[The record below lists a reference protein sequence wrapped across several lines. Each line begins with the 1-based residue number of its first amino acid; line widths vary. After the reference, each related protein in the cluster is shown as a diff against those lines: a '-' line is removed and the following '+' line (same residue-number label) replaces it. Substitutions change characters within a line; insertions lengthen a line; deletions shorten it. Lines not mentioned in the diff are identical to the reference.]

1 MPPMPVTYARRVN
14 KVSMQE
20 ISRKQ
25 LVTTAEAGFVLGMS
39 SQTVVNYCRQGVLD
53 FSRVGKGRRMVSH
66 GVLTEFMRAHGI
78 ENIEYRAA
86 MHSSPYSAA
95 IAAMA
100 SRESA
105 VVPAVD
111 HRAFDNSSGIPSYID
126 DLDEDQARM
135 VLLNIQ
141 NAFNDK
147 SRGNAFRVRRIAEAI
162 ANG

>member
-1 MPPMPVTYARRVN
+1 MPTMPVTYARRVN

-25 LVTTAEAGFVLGMS
+25 LITTAEAGFVLGMS

-53 FSRVGKGRRMVSH
+53 FSRVGKGRRLVSH
-66 GVLTEFMRAHGI
+66 GVLTEFMRVHGI

-86 MHSSPYSAA
+86 MHSSPYMEAVAA
-95 IAAMA
+95 IA
-100 SRESA
+100 SREGGS
-105 VVPAVD
+105 VVE
-111 HRAFDNSSGIPSYID
+111 HKSFDNASGIPSYID

-147 SRGNAFRVRRIAEAI
+147 SRGNAFRVRRIAEAV